1 MRRFEIFIVDYDL
14 ASCSLISSEIASQPG
29 AKRDRYLS
37 VSETIP
43 NELMI
48 LGRKYD

>member
-1 MRRFEIFIVDYDL
+1 MRTFEIFMADYDL
-14 ASCSLISSEIASQPG
+14 ASSSLISSEIASQPG
-29 AKRDRYLS
+29 AKSGRYLS

-48 LGRKYD
+48 FGRKYL